1 MKTTL
6 IICAICSGF
15 MVFDIITGLLQAI
28 ENKTYKSSKMRV
40 GLWHKI
46 SFVLI
51 IALAFGLEFAQ
62 RYIDLGFTVPL
73 VVPVC
78 AYICMN
84 EIGSI
89 IENLALL
96 NPKLVPAK
104 LRELLNIKF
113 DIKNDDDET
122 KEG

>member
-1 MKTTL
+1 MNTTL
-6 IICAICSGF
+6 IIIAICAGF
-15 MVFDIITGLLQAI
+15 MAFDIISGLLQAI
-28 ENKTYKSSKMRV
+28 ANKTYASSKMRV

-46 SFVLI
+46 SFILI
-51 IALAFGLEFAQ
+51 IALAVGLEFAQ
-62 RYIDLGFTVPL
+62 GFIDLGFTVPL

-113 DIKNDDDET
+113 DINKDDET

>member
-1 MKTTL
+1 MNTTL
-6 IICAICSGF
+6 IIIAICAGF
-15 MVFDIITGLLQAI
+15 MAFDIISGLLQAI
-28 ENKTYKSSKMRV
+28 ANKTYASSKMRV

-46 SFVLI
+46 SFILI
-51 IALAFGLEFAQ
+51 IALAVGLEFAQ
-62 RYIDLGFTVPL
+62 GFIDLGFTVPL

-113 DIKNDDDET
+113 DINNDDET

>member
-1 MKTTL
+1 MNTTL
-6 IICAICSGF
+6 IIIAVCAGF
-15 MVFDIITGLLQAI
+15 MAFDIVSGLLQAI
-28 ENKTYKSSKMRV
+28 ANKTYASSKMRV
-40 GLWHKI
+40 GLWHKV
-46 SFVLI
+46 SFILI
-51 IALAFGLEFAQ
+51 IALAVGLEFAQ
-62 RYIDLGFTVPL
+62 GYIDLGFTVPL

-113 DIKNDDDET
+113 DVNNDDET

>member
-1 MKTTL
+1 MNTTL
-6 IICAICSGF
+6 IIIAICAGF
-15 MVFDIITGLLQAI
+15 MAFDIISGLLQAI
-28 ENKTYKSSKMRV
+28 ANKTYASSKMRV

-46 SFVLI
+46 SFILI
-51 IALAFGLEFAQ
+51 IALAVGLEFAQ
-62 RYIDLGFTVPL
+62 GFIDLGFTVPL

-113 DIKNDDDET
+113 DIDKDDET

>member
-6 IICAICSGF
+6 VICAICAGF
-15 MVFDIITGLLQAI
+15 MVFDIITGLLQALA
-28 ENKTYKSSKMRV
+28 NKTYASSKMRV

-62 RYIDLGFTVPL
+62 GYIDLGFTVPL
-73 VVPVC
+73 C
-78 AYICMN
+78 AYVCMN

-96 NPKLVPAK
+96 NPKLVPEK
-104 LRELLNIKF
+104 LRSLLNINF
-113 DIKNDDDET
+113 EIKEKNDDET

>member
-6 IICAICSGF
+6 IICAICAGF

-62 RYIDLGFTVPL
+62 GFIDLGFTIPL
-73 VVPVC
+73 VIPVC

-89 IENLALL
+89 IENIALL

-113 DIKNDDDET
+113 DIDKDDET

>member
-1 MKTTL
+1 MQTTL
-6 IICAICSGF
+6 IIIAICAGF
-15 MVFDIITGLLQAI
+15 MLFDIVTGLFQAI
-28 ENKTYKSSKMRV
+28 ANKTYASSKMRV

-46 SFVLI
+46 SFILI
-51 IALAFGLEFAQ
+51 IALAVGLEFAQ
-62 RYIDLGFTVPL
+62 GFIDLGFTVPL

-113 DIKNDDDET
+113 DIDHDDET

>member
-1 MKTTL
+1 MKMTL
-6 IICAICSGF
+6 IIIAICAGF
-15 MVFDIITGLLQAI
+15 MAFDIISGLLQAI
-28 ENKTYKSSKMRV
+28 ANKTYASSKMRV

-46 SFVLI
+46 SFILI
-51 IALAFGLEFAQ
+51 VALAVGLEFAQ
-62 RYIDLGFTVPL
+62 GFIDLGFTVPL

-78 AYICMN
+78 AYIIMN

-113 DIKNDDDET
+113 DVKNDDET

>member
-1 MKTTL
+1 MNTTL
-6 IICAICSGF
+6 IIIAICAGF
-15 MVFDIITGLLQAI
+15 MAFDIISGLLQAI
-28 ENKTYKSSKMRV
+28 ANKTYASSKMRV

-51 IALAFGLEFAQ
+51 IALAVGLEFAQ
-62 RYIDLGFTVPL
+62 GFIDLGFTVPL

-113 DIKNDDDET
+113 DIDKDDET

>member
-1 MKTTL
+1 MNTTL
-6 IICAICSGF
+6 IIIAICAGF
-15 MVFDIITGLLQAI
+15 MVFDIISGLLQAI
-28 ENKTYKSSKMRV
+28 ANKTYASSKMRV

-46 SFVLI
+46 SFILI

-62 RYIDLGFTVPL
+62 GFVDLGFTVPL

-78 AYICMN
+78 AYIIIN

-96 NPKLVPAK
+96 NQKLVPAK

-113 DIKNDDDET
+113 DIKNDDET

>member
-1 MKTTL
+1 MNTTL
-6 IICAICSGF
+6 IIIAICAGF
-15 MVFDIITGLLQAI
+15 MVFDIISGLLQAI
-28 ENKTYKSSKMRV
+28 ANKTYASSKMRV

-46 SFVLI
+46 SFILI

-62 RYIDLGFTVPL
+62 GFIDLGFTVPL

-78 AYICMN
+78 AYIIMN

-113 DIKNDDDET
+113 DVNDDNET

>member
-1 MKTTL
+1 MNTNL
-6 IICAICSGF
+6 IIFAICAGF
-15 MVFDIITGLLQAI
+15 MVFDIISGLLQAI
-28 ENKTYKSSKMRV
+28 ANKTYASSKMRV

-46 SFVLI
+46 SFILI

-62 RYIDLGFTVPL
+62 GFIDLGFTVPL

-89 IENLALL
+89 IENFALL

-113 DIKNDDDET
+113 DTNKDDET

>member
-1 MKTTL
+1 MNTTL
-6 IICAICSGF
+6 IIIAICAGF
-15 MVFDIITGLLQAI
+15 MVFDIISGLLQAI
-28 ENKTYKSSKMRV
+28 ANKTYASSKMRV

-46 SFVLI
+46 SFILI
-51 IALAFGLEFAQ
+51 IVLAVGLEFAQ
-62 RYIDLGFTVPL
+62 GFIDLGFTVPL

-89 IENLALL
+89 IENFALL
-96 NPKLVPAK
+96 NPKLIPAK

-113 DIKNDDDET
+113 DIDKDDET

>member
-1 MKTTL
+1 MNTTL
-6 IICAICSGF
+6 IIIAVCAGF
-15 MVFDIITGLLQAI
+15 MAFDIITGLLQAI
-28 ENKTYKSSKMRV
+28 ANKTYQSSKMRV

-51 IALAFGLEFAQ
+51 IALAVGLEFAQ
-62 RYIDLGFTVPL
+62 GYIDLGFTVPL

-89 IENLALL
+89 IENLALM

-113 DIKNDDDET
+113 DINNDDET